1 MSTTFYEIYRLLCQK
16 AGKSDNAVA
25 AEIGLSNSTV
35 TTWKQGAL
43 PRRPTLKKV
52 ADYFNVST
60 DYLMGSTIDAQIDV
74 TESKLRNLR
83 AALDFSD
90 ENEHGDLEQQL
101 EVLEE
106 SYKDLCFA
114 KGLTEKAPTQEG
126 ERSVA
131 QTEDEEDMLLLARH
145 MEPIPEE
152 DRRQLK
158 EQFKKSIDLYL
169 KARGLSETEDK

>member
-16 AGKSDNAVA
+16 VGKSDNAVA

-43 PRRPTLKKV
+43 PRRPTLKRV

-126 ERSVA
+126 GRSA
-131 QTEDEEDMLLLARH
+131 DLSPAFFRLKQGL
-145 MEPIPEE
+145 EPY
-152 DRRQLK
+152 D
-158 EQFKKSIDLYL
+158 
-169 KARGLSETEDK
+169 LSESDADFLVEVYKAHIRKNQ

>member
-16 AGKSDNAVA
+16 VGKSDNAVA

-114 KGLTEKAPTQEG
+114 KGLTKKAPTPEG
-126 ERSVA
+126 EHEIENPDIRMIARAGNKMTPEQAENLRKLA
-131 QTEDEEDMLLLARH
+131 QFMY
-145 MEPIPEE
+145 PEAFNDNE
-152 DRRQLK
+152 
-158 EQFKKSIDLYL
+158 
-169 KARGLSETEDK
+169 